1 MADVYKPHPCTEREA
16 LERLLAEARRGE
28 PYLERARLQFDSS
41 EWRRVTLWT
50 IDQVGQTGVP
60 STAVNL
66 EQGLPCLLMNRTAD
80 PGGAAAPNDEYM
92 FAGTHVDARA
102 TVDLLRRLEAY
113 ATPARVTR
121 LETFEGVDVWLVHV
135 LVDERRWS
143 GFNGLKSLGLF
154 DGWNELK
161 CYAADAL
168 RVFVPAALSVPAD
181 VFNAFF
187 RLLAHESTVQLL
199 GLHPQ
204 GPDDERFYI
213 VKQAD
218 AGFEALKLPARTFV
232 DSREVGP
239 SLDVT
244 VAVTPLENGPALE
257 DLMKDLAARAPMR
270 GYRLRL
276 AQTRVQRTPADELR
290 QLRTEQAHVEQRI
303 AYLESIRRPR
313 PTLLRFGRR
322 DLPALAHTIYSFAPD
337 ALFGTPPLVRYAFD
351 ATTSE
356 ETGFHYLLIE
366 PDAVR
371 QSADPIGLYENG
383 RRPMTFWLDPSWGRY
398 YHDEAGNRA
407 YVFVPEHT
415 ALFPS
420 LHTWMPKDM
429 DAYLLRVLARPWLAR
444 RGGRASSDQSYV
456 YVLDRLSE
464 KGDRLELTVLEQ
476 KSFVPLGGA
485 LRWLSDNLTI
495 ADRVSVESLI
505 SGAAD
510 QVCGDALARDAI
522 RAAPL
527 SVAEFE
533 QEATRTIKSFVD
545 DLDRILTAVH
555 AGTAVVLKRAD
566 EAIDEM
572 KRLDAEMYQLVDIPE
587 RRRDVA
593 DLGDLLQQANS
604 IASDM
609 TDALDDLER
618 NVAATLERARTI
630 ESDERNRVEAL
641 LASLK
646 QTRQDLLRRLRSGA
660 RSATR

>member
-28 PYLERARLQFDSS
+28 RYLERARLQFDSS

-50 IDQVGQTGVP
+50 IDQVGQTAIP
-60 STAVNL
+60 SSAVNL
-66 EQGLPCLLMNRTAD
+66 EQGLARLLMNRMAD
-80 PGGAAAPNDEYM
+80 PAGAATANDEYVL
-92 FAGTHVDARA
+92 AGTDVDTGAA
-102 TVDLLRRLEAY
+102 VDLLRRLEAY

-121 LETFEGVDVWLVHV
+121 LETSEGVGVWLVHV
-135 LVDERRWS
+135 LVDARRWS
-143 GFNGLKSLGLF
+143 GYSGLKSLGLF
-154 DGWNELK
+154 NGWNELK
-161 CYAADAL
+161 CYPADGL

-181 VFNAFF
+181 VFEAFC
-187 RLLAHESTVQLL
+187 RLLTHDSTVQLL
-199 GLHPQ
+199 GLDPQ

-218 AGFEALKLPARTFV
+218 GGFDALKLPARAFV

-239 SLDVT
+239 SVDVN
-244 VAVTPLENGPALE
+244 VAVAQLDKGPTLE
-257 DLMKDLAARAPMR
+257 DLFKDLAAQAPKR

-276 AQTRVQRTPADELR
+276 AQTRLQRTPADELR
-290 QLRTEQAHVEQRI
+290 QLRTQQAHVEQRI

-337 ALFGTPPLVRYAFD
+337 ALFGTPPLVRYAFE

-356 ETGFHYLLIE
+356 EAGFHYLLIE

-371 QSADPIGLYENG
+371 QSPDPLGLYETN

-420 LHTWMPKDM
+420 LHAWMPKDM
-429 DAYLLRVLARPWLAR
+429 DSYLLRVLARPWLAR

-476 KSFVPLGGA
+476 RSFVPLGTA

-495 ADRVSVESLI
+495 ADRISVESLI
-505 SGAAD
+505 SRAAD
-510 QVCGDALARDAI
+510 EVSSDALARDAA
-522 RAAPL
+522 RTARL

-533 QEATRTIKSFVD
+533 QEATSTIKSFVD

-555 AGTAVVLKRAD
+555 SGTAVVLKRAD

-593 DLGDLLQQANS
+593 ELGNLLQQANS
-604 IASDM
+604 IASEM

-618 NVAATLERARTI
+618 NVTATVERARMI
-630 ESDERNRVEAL
+630 ESDERNKVEAL
-641 LASLK
+641 LTSLK
-646 QTRQDLLRRLRSGA
+646 QTRQDLLRRLQSSERST
-660 RSATR
+660 TR